1 MPRIRKLEITNF
13 RSIRDMSWLP
23 SSGINC
29 LIGPGDCGKS
39 TVLDAIDFCLGA
51 RRSVQFSDAD
61 FHRLDVD
68 TPIVITLTIGDL
80 DDALKNIHT
89 YGLYL
94 RGFDA
99 SNGNVEDEPEKE
111 LETVLTLT
119 LTVTSDLE
127 PAWTLV
133 SDRAKAQNATR
144 NLTWADRV
152 RLAPTRIGALSH
164 YNLSWRRGSV
174 LNRLTE
180 AKADASAALAKA
192 ARDARGAF
200 GDDAE
205 LQLEETLRL
214 VGEAASELGIDVGDK
229 IRALLDAH
237 SVTFSGGS
245 VSLPD

>member
-127 PAWTLV
+127 PAWTFV

-164 YNLSWRRGSV
+164 
-174 LNRLTE
+174 
-180 AKADASAALAKA
+180 
-192 ARDARGAF
+192 
-200 GDDAE
+200 
-205 LQLEETLRL
+205 
-214 VGEAASELGIDVGDK
+214 
-229 IRALLDAH
+229 
-237 SVTFSGGS
+237 
-245 VSLPD
+245 